1 MGVGGRRR
9 RNRRR
14 ATRSFVPRF
23 TLAAIWGPIFDTH
36 TLLARGPGDDK
47 AARLSARVYGEM
59 REHKHGGADAS
70 EART

>member
-1 MGVGGRRR
+1 MKRRR
-9 RNRRR
+9 RRRR
-14 ATRSFVPRF
+14 ATRGFVPRF

-36 TLLARGPGDDK
+36 TLLGEGVRGPGDDK